1 MALLFPYQP
10 LKAKKPVVSLNG
22 RTSRPK
28 PLIPIT
34 VIGPT
39 GTSLE
44 AALLDPG
51 ADDTVFP
58 ETVAQKVGLDLAQA
72 PEGEAA
78 GVGGVAVRLRYAEVT
93 LRLATNTERREWRTW
108 VAFTAAKLNR
118 PLLGFAG
125 CLQFFDA
132 LFLGQQEQVE
142 LTVNGLY
149 PGT

>member
-1 MALLFPYQP
+1 MALLFPYKP
-10 LKAKKPVVSLNG
+10 LRTPKPVVSLNG

-28 PLIPIT
+28 PVVTIT
-34 VIGPT
+34 LIGPS
-39 GTSLE
+39 GTLVE
-44 AALLDPG
+44 PALLDPA

-58 ETVAQKVGLDLAQA
+58 ESMAQRIGLDLTQA

-78 GVGGVAVRLRYAEVT
+78 GVGGIPIRLRYAEVT
-93 LRLATNTERREWRTW
+93 LRLATNTERREWRAW

-125 CLQFFDA
+125 CLQFFSA
-132 LFLGQQEQVE
+132 LFLGEQERVE